1 MAKYK
6 KLPSLSENPTDWYQ
20 EVVARAQLAEHAPV
34 KGCMVMLPY
43 GNAIWENIKGN
54 LNSLIED
61 HGAENVCF
69 PLLIPY
75 SYLSREKEH
84 VEGFSP
90 EIAVVT
96 HAGGEKLP
104 EPLVVR
110 PTSETIIHES
120 MKRWITSYRDLPLKI
135 NQWANVMRWEK
146 HPRLFL
152 RTSEFFWQEGHTA
165 HATEEEARAEVAEMT
180 VIYHDFCEDY
190 LAVPTLM
197 GRKSEKEKFAG
208 AVESYSIEGLMPDG
222 RALQMGTIHYLGTNF
237 SKMANVCFVGEDNA
251 EHFVEMTSW
260 GVSTRLIGAII
271 MVHGDDKGL
280 KIPPR
285 IAPTQVQIVAVSQD
299 EKVIEYCKDLAA
311 KLKKAGLRA
320 KADLRDVRP
329 GVKYN
334 DSELRGIP
342 MCVAIGAKEIA
353 EDTVDLKLRDGVAK
367 SCVLSELTD
376 EVIRAEL
383 DEYHERLLSAAKE
396 QLNRMVRKVTS
407 QDALKQAIQDG
418 DMAEMMWCNETEC
431 ELQIKEATGASSRNM
446 PLDDTAIDEHCKCA
460 WCGKPARKFAY
471 FAKAY

>member
-1 MAKYK
+1 MAKHK
-6 KLPSLSENPTDWYQ
+6 KLPSPSENPTDWYQ
-20 EVVARAQLAEHAPV
+20 EVVARARLAEHAPV
-34 KGCMVMLPY
+34 KGCMIMLPY
-43 GNAIWENIKGN
+43 GNAIWENIKSN
-54 LNSLIED
+54 LNHLIED

-69 PLLIPY
+69 PLLIPF

-180 VIYHDFCEDY
+180 VIYHDFCEEY
-190 LAVPTLM
+190 LAVPTMM

-237 SKMANVCFVGEDNA
+237 SKMANVCYVGEDNT

-285 IAPTQVQIVAVSQD
+285 IAPTQIQVVAVSQD
-299 EKVIEYCKDLAA
+299 GAVINCCKNLAT
-311 KLKKAGLRA
+311 KLRKAGLRA

-334 DSELRGIP
+334 DSELLGIP
-342 MCVAIGAKEIA
+342 MRIAIGAREIA
-353 EDTVDLKLRDGVAK
+353 EDVVDLKLRDGTTK
-367 SCVLSELTD
+367 SCALSELTD
-376 EVIRAEL
+376 GAIRSEL
-383 DEYHERLLSAAKE
+383 DEYHERLLRAANE
-396 QLNRMVRKVTS
+396 QLKRMVRKVAS
-407 QDALKQAIQDG
+407 PDALKQVIRDG
-418 DMAEMMWCNETEC
+418 NMAKMMWCNETEC

-446 PLDDTAIDEHCKCA
+446 SLDDTSIGSRCTCA
-460 WCGKPARKFAY
+460 WCGKPARKLAY

>member
-1 MAKYK
+1 VAKFN
-6 KLPSLSENPTDWYQ
+6 KLPSLSEFPTSWYQ

-34 KGCMVMLPY
+34 KGCIVMLPY
-43 GNAIWENIKGN
+43 GNAIWENIKSS
-54 LNSLIED
+54 LNAMIEE

-96 HAGGEKLP
+96 HAGGEELS

-120 MKRWITSYRDLPLKI
+120 MKRWITSYRDLPLRI

-165 HATEEEARAEVAEMT
+165 HATEEEARAEVSEMT
-180 VIYHDFCEDY
+180 NIYHDYCEKY

-237 SKMANVCFVGEDNA
+237 SEMADVCFVNENN
-251 EHFVEMTSW
+251 EKCYTQMTSW

-285 IAPTQVQIVAVSQD
+285 IAPVQLQFIAISQD
-299 EKVIEYCKDLAA
+299 KVVINCCEQLTADM
-311 KLKKAGLRA
+311 KKNGLRV
-320 KADLRDVRP
+320 KTDLRDVRP

-334 DSELRGIP
+334 DSELRGVP
-342 MCVAIGAKEIA
+342 MRIAIGSKEI
-353 EDTVDLKLRDGVAK
+353 ESDCVELKLRDGIVK
-367 SCVLSELTD
+367 SCKLSELTD
-376 EVIRAEL
+376 KVVRVEL
-383 DEYHERLLSAAKE
+383 NSYHDRLLKNAKA
-396 QLNRMVRKVTS
+396 QLTRMVRKVKTA
-407 QDALKQAIQDG
+407 DELKQAILDG
-418 DMAEMMWCNETEC
+418 EMAEMAWCNEMDC
-431 ELQIKEATGASSRNM
+431 ELRIKEATGASSRNM
-446 PLDDTAIDEHCKCA
+446 PLDGAILDDKCTCA
-460 WCGKPARKFAY
+460 WCGKKARKYAFFAR
-471 FAKAY
+471 AY